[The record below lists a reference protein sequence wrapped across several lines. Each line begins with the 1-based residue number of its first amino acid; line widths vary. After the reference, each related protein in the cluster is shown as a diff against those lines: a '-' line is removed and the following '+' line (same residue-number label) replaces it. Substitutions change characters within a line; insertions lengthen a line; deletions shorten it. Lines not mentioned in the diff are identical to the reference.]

1 MLSGHDMSIW
11 EACRSPNG
19 MSSSAYFASF
29 ARCNC
34 RYTHFS
40 VPSVIRAF
48 SNTSYGLFFN
58 CPFNQKV
65 STAHQ
70 YIVLFLFVSRALSF
84 TKPFDL
90 RVIGEP
96 AFPRSLQSVY
106 INYTCGTNL
115 DKLYVQFCAK
125 ICPTFYYWV
134 VKFFSEWNHCYLIL
148 KRTHLGYSRACLLKY
163 LKSKIF
169 KEEHSL

>member
-1 MLSGHDMSIW
+1 MMYILIHRYERHVD
-11 EACRSPNG
+11 CRSPNG
-19 MSSSAYFASF
+19 MSSFAYFASF

-34 RYTHFS
+34 RYTYFS

-58 CPFNQKV
+58 CPYNHKV
-65 STAHQ
+65 STPHQ

-84 TKPFDL
+84 TKPFNL

-115 DKLYVQFCAK
+115 DKLCVQFCAR
-125 ICPTFYYWV
+125 IGSTFYY
-134 VKFFSEWNHCYLIL
+134 
-148 KRTHLGYSRACLLKY
+148 
-163 LKSKIF
+163 
-169 KEEHSL
+169 

>member
-1 MLSGHDMSIW
+1 MKGMYIDF
-11 EACRSPNG
+11 RSPYG
-19 MSSSAYFASF
+19 MSSFAYFASF

-58 CPFNQKV
+58 CPYNQKV
-65 STAHQ
+65 STAHY
-70 YIVLFLFVSRALSF
+70 YIVLFLFVSRALNF
-84 TKPFDL
+84 TKPFNL

-106 INYTCGTNL
+106 INYTCWTNL

-125 ICPTFYYWV
+125 ICPTFYY
-134 VKFFSEWNHCYLIL
+134 
-148 KRTHLGYSRACLLKY
+148 
-163 LKSKIF
+163 
-169 KEEHSL
+169 